1 MITIGIELNNVVRDI
16 NKQIIKYY
24 AKEFDN
30 TLDIDDIDTSCDV
43 LNDICKFD
51 SKHVRNNFYI

>member
-43 LNDICKFD
+43 LNDIPLRH
-51 SKHVRNNFYI
+51 SIVIILRT